1 MVRDVHEC
9 RDTVHTVHVT
19 RFMNVTTGMNY
30 VTWLRDESQP
40 VHPGLVEADSR
51 TWIRRKAMTATANAH
66 EIATIIAQ
74 ELGETQPVPLAQI
87 RRIVQRLG
95 PEAALAFLEEAQQI
109 EAQGG
114 LMLPDGSRRRTPGG
128 VFFFLVRQRISPE
141 DRAVIFPGWPKRPT
155 SRTGTAQAPAAQ
167 PAAPVVPPETLPNLT
182 GELRTVKITLIGRPG
197 PITTSPTGTITTT
210 MQSRN
215 VPALP
220 RGVPAPPTTPT
231 QYTVYIGPKQWAK
244 VAAAL
249 SNPEYVL
256 LVEAFPATDPGRPGI
271 TVYATNVTTKVLQQ
285 AQRAAQ
291 QQKA

>member
-1 MVRDVHEC
+1 MTSTP
-9 RDTVHTVHVT
+9 DT
-19 RFMNVTTGMNY
+19 R
-30 VTWLRDESQP
+30 
-40 VHPGLVEADSR
+40 A
-51 TWIRRKAMTATANAH
+51 IAAM
-66 EIATIIAQ
+66 IAQ
-74 ELGETQPVPLAQI
+74 ELGETQPVPVAQI

-95 PEAALAFLEEAQQI
+95 PEAALAFLQETHQI

-128 VFFFLVRQRISPE
+128 VFFFLVRQRVSPE
-141 DRAVIFPGWPKRPT
+141 DGAVIFPGWSKRPK
-155 SRTGTAQAPAAQ
+155 SQTGTAHAPAAQ
-167 PAAPVVPPETLPNLT
+167 PAAPVVPPETLPHLT

-210 MQSRN
+210 MQSKN

-231 QYTVYIGPKQWAK
+231 PYTVYIAAKQWAK

-249 SNPEYVL
+249 RNAEDVL
-256 LVEAFPATDPGRPGI
+256 IVEGFPAADPERPGI

>member
-1 MVRDVHEC
+1 
-9 RDTVHTVHVT
+9 
-19 RFMNVTTGMNY
+19 
-30 VTWLRDESQP
+30 
-40 VHPGLVEADSR
+40 
-51 TWIRRKAMTATANAH
+51 MTATPDTRA
-66 EIATIIAQ
+66 IAATIAQ
-74 ELGETQPVPLAQI
+74 ELGETERVPLAQI

-95 PEAALAFLEEAQQI
+95 PEAALAFLQEAQQI

-128 VFFFLVRQRISPE
+128 VFFFLVRQRITPE
-141 DRAVIFPGWPKRPT
+141 DRAVIFPGWPKRPR
-155 SRTGTAQAPAAQ
+155 SQTGTAHAPAAQ
-167 PAAPVVPPETLPNLT
+167 PPAPVVPPEALPNLS
-182 GELRTVKITLIGRPG
+182 GEVRTVKITLIGRPG

-231 QYTVYIGPKQWAK
+231 EYTVYIGPKQWAK

-249 SNPEYVL
+249 SNPEDVL
-256 LVEAFPATDPGRPGI
+256 IVEGFPAADPARPGI

-291 QQKA
+291 QQRT